1 MRVERECADAW
12 RDGVSAETPAPHFRR
27 SDAVVVVADIVVVAV
42 AVAVTLSLK
51 RRRFALTEPRRRSER
66 CFDV

>member
-42 AVAVTLSLK
+42 AVTLSLK
-51 RRRFALTEPRRRSER
+51 RRRFALTEPRRRSKL

>member
-42 AVAVTLSLK
+42 AVTLSLK

>member
-27 SDAVVVVADIVVVAV
+27 SDAVVVVADIVVV
-42 AVAVTLSLK
+42 VAVTLSLK